1 MIVKEARADR
11 WALLAGLLILVL
23 RLQSAITTDLKAQSL
38 GTLAYNFDADFS
50 AAAAG
55 HISSGSAFVW
65 AVFFNDAT
73 LYLLVGLCG
82 AVFGAG
88 LIASET
94 SSGSIFVLLSRPFS
108 RTRIFLTKYGVA
120 AGLSLLLCA
129 LFGAVGLG
137 VGAWQGVA
145 APPLGGWVLS
155 VILLWLAMLCVIGVA
170 MLYSVLIPSAFAAGA
185 LAFFTLYIV
194 DIAPIWFQSGTQPH
208 VHYLLGGP
216 PWELDTYWS
225 SLGIY
230 AGIDSPEK
238 SLLIVGVA
246 ALIPVALALALFVRK
261 AF

>member
-1 MIVKEARADR
+1 MIAKEARALR
-11 WALLAGLLILVL
+11 WAVVVGLLVL
-23 RLQSAITTDLKAQSL
+23 ALRIQSVVTTDLKAQSL
-38 GTLAYNFDADFS
+38 ASLTYNFDADFAALSAGHVS
-50 AAAAG
+50 AA
-55 HISSGSAFVW
+55 SAFLW
-65 AVFFNDAT
+65 ATFFSDLT

-108 RTRIFLTKYGVA
+108 RTRLLLTKYGVA
-120 AGLSLLLCA
+120 AALSLLLCL

-137 VGAWQGVA
+137 LGAWQGVA

-155 VILLWLAMLCVIGVA
+155 VILLWLAMLCVMGLA
-170 MLYSVLIPSAFAAGA
+170 MLYSVLIPSAFAAGV
-185 LAFFTLYIV
+185 LAFFTLYLL
-194 DIAPIWFQSGTQPH
+194 DITPAFHSGTEPH
-208 VHYLLGGP
+208 VHYFLGGP
-216 PWELDTYWS
+216 PWQLDTYWS

-230 AGIDSPEK
+230 AGVDSPVK
-238 SLLIVGVA
+238 ALLVSGIA